1 MVNITPNSIFK
12 SMTAKEILEKVKATF
27 NTLVTP
33 QAPTVPAAAAVPPAA
48 PAAPAPKVYK
58 LKDGGEISIAQAA
71 EIPAVG
77 DAVMVNGAPAT
88 SGAIFTLEDG
98 STITVD
104 AAGKIS
110 AIAPAAPVT
119 NDLSNAPAASVA
131 PTVIA
136 PTAMAAS
143 TPEEI
148 KALVE
153 SFASSGTVDEQIA
166 KLQVVCRALMEQCMG
181 YELRE
186 AERKLASEQAIEIYK
201 TDLKTAQA
209 ALTAHTDVTGQ
220 LITLC
225 EELAKVPT
233 ADPKTLDESKK
244 EKFERAEKRENRIA
258 SIGNE
263 ISKLRKPQSV

>member
-1 MVNITPNSIFK
+1 MTAIEMLKKVQAAFNNIT
-12 SMTAKEILEKVKATF
+12 
-27 NTLVTP
+27 
-33 QAPTVPAAAAVPPAA
+33 APGAPVAPAAAAVP

-58 LKDGGEISIAQAA
+58 LKDGGEISIAQAGDV
-71 EIPAVG
+71 PAVG
-77 DAVMVNGAPAT
+77 DAVIVNGAPAT
-88 SGAIFTLEDG
+88 DGAIFTLEDG

-119 NDLSNAPAASVA
+119 NDLSTVPPVVPAAPAVLPIQA
-131 PTVIA
+131 
-136 PTAMAAS
+136 AAS

-186 AERKLASEQAIEIYK
+186 SERKIASEQAIEIYK

-209 ALTAHTDVTGQ
+209 ALASHNEITGQ

-225 EELAKVPT
+225 EELAKVPS
-233 ADPKTLDESKK
+233 ADPKTLDDSKK
-244 EKFERAEKRENRIA
+244 EKFERAEKRENRILG
-258 SIGNE
+258 IGNE
-263 ISKLRKPQSV
+263 ISKLRKPQTV